1 MKNHID
7 MMRFVVLIVFW
18 SYFYFEADANF
29 ASFFCYGDVNHDSIL
44 NDEDLT
50 MGRPIAGRPNLAWL
64 SEFKQMIRDQGNTTK
79 SPKIPHEMAHMENN
93 TIKIKQDITLEDF
106 KKMSTA
112 GRKNYCLH
120 TIDICFNIRCIFR
133 SDITIRYNMTNSISE
148 EYAGKIEEMYNDFEC
163 CLEPGAWWD
172 GCYEEPLPGEG
183 LQCGCSKAISYL

>member
-1 MKNHID
+1 MKKYID
-7 MMRFVVLIVFW
+7 MMRFVVLIVIW

-64 SEFKQMIRDQGNTTK
+64 SEFKQMIREQGNTTK

-106 KKMSTA
+106 KKMSTYG
-112 GRKNYCLH
+112 GRK
-120 TIDICFNIRCIFR
+120 
-133 SDITIRYNMTNSISE
+133 
-148 EYAGKIEEMYNDFEC
+148 
-163 CLEPGAWWD
+163 
-172 GCYEEPLPGEG
+172 
-183 LQCGCSKAISYL
+183 

>member
-1 MKNHID
+1 
-7 MMRFVVLIVFW
+7 MMRFVVLSVIW
-18 SYFYFEADANF
+18 SYFYLEADANF
-29 ASFFCYGDVNHDSIL
+29 ASFFCYGDINHDSIL

-64 SEFKQMIRDQGNTTK
+64 SEFKQMIREQGNTTK

-120 TIDICFNIRCIFR
+120 NFDIRFSIKLEVRLLYGTI
-133 SDITIRYNMTNSISE
+133 
-148 EYAGKIEEMYNDFEC
+148 
-163 CLEPGAWWD
+163 
-172 GCYEEPLPGEG
+172 
-183 LQCGCSKAISYL
+183 